1 MDHRHLG
8 SSGLEVS
15 VLGLGTNNFGS
26 RCDEETT
33 ARVLDQALDLG
44 VTFIDTANIYS
55 GTKSEEFIGKALRGK
70 RDKFVLGT
78 KFAMGGG
85 TEPNSRGGSRK
96 HIMDQIDKSLR
107 RLDTDYVDL
116 YQIHIADPGTPI
128 EETLRALDDL
138 VRQGKVRYIG
148 CSNFAAWQVSEA
160 VWTSRTLNLTSFVSV
175 QPYYNLLKRDIEKE
189 LVPFCKKYDV
199 GIVPFFPLESGLL
212 TGKYRQ
218 GEPAPKGSRMDTTT
232 MFSRVLN
239 EGNFRT
245 VAALERFAQERD
257 HTVGELAIAWLL
269 ANPTVSSVIA
279 GATKP
284 EQVVAN
290 AKAVDWELSD
300 DDLKEIDKIAPAA

>member
-1 MDHRHLG
+1 MEHRHLG
-8 SSGLEVS
+8 NSGLEVS
-15 VLGLGTNNFGS
+15 LLGLGTNNFGS
-26 RCDEETT
+26 RCDEATT

-44 VTFIDTANIYS
+44 VTFIDTANVYS

-78 KFAMGGG
+78 KFGMGSG
-85 TEPNSRGGSRK
+85 PNSRGGSRK
-96 HIMDQIDKSLR
+96 HIMDQIEKSLR
-107 RLDTDYVDL
+107 RLQTDYVDL
-116 YQIHIADPGTPI
+116 YQIHMADPDTPI

-148 CSNFAAWQVSEA
+148 CSNFAAWQVAEA
-160 VWTSRTLNLTSFVSV
+160 VWTSRSLNLTSFVSV

-189 LVPFCKKYDV
+189 LVPFCKAYNV
-199 GIVPFFPLESGLL
+199 AVIPFFPLESGLL
-212 TGKYRQ
+212 TGKYRH
-218 GEPAPKGSRMDTTT
+218 GEPPPKGSRMETAP
-232 MFSRVLN
+232 MFNRILT
-239 EGNFRT
+239 EGNFQT

-257 HTVGELAIAWLL
+257 HIVGELAIAWLA

-290 AKAVDWELSD
+290 VKGADWRLSE
-300 DDLKEIDKIAPAA
+300 DDLKEIDRIAPAP